1 MAKKKTNKK
10 EIVTVLLI
18 ILMSMRKW
26 MTVFC
31 TLLFLLGM
39 TACAPAKEEVQ
50 YSENILV
57 SFNHGAPG
65 YGTREE
71 CVDAEIFIY
80 TDRTV
85 KVVVYYPQ
93 EMEIASFT
101 ITEEDYEA
109 LEKVAVAEEISKLH
123 VEEEQG
129 ACDGS
134 SYYISLYDSNDKSI
148 VTKGGYMPQ
157 GGEFGEIYRGIK
169 EVLEPYN
176 ISSYVVEYRE
186 CLAKDIPY
194 QKNVT
199 EAMENEK
206 IETEVKEAE
215 TKEAEG
221 KEADVNEPEMK
232 ASETTKILETEEET
246 LGNPRSSYG
255 LGSASYLRG
264 RNVLVSLFVT
274 TPESGFTKEE
284 QEEALAKVEKA
295 VTYIEA
301 QAAAYGVETEFIYD
315 FSEYQDLKLEAEA
328 DFVINED
335 VDFIDRLD
343 EEIARWKQEKISYDE
358 VLQKYEADGIAML
371 IFVNNPG
378 ISYAIVYDGTDS
390 DKETVILF
398 TEDYYKPGCE
408 ETATAYAHE
417 ILHVFGA
424 HDLYEDAEFTKEVSD
439 YIALTYPDEIM
450 YTVNESG
457 GEITAQLS
465 GVTAY
470 HLGWIDEV
478 GELEQFPQLARE

>member
-1 MAKKKTNKK
+1 
-10 EIVTVLLI
+10 
-18 ILMSMRKW
+18 MRKW
-26 MTVFC
+26 ITVFC
-31 TLLFLLGM
+31 TLIILLGM
-39 TACAPAKEEVQ
+39 TACTPVKEAVQ

-65 YGTREE
+65 YGTIEE

-85 KVVVYYPQ
+85 NVVVYYPQ
-93 EMEIASFT
+93 ELEIASFT
-101 ITEEDYEA
+101 ITEEEYETLA
-109 LEKVAVAEEISKLH
+109 KLADAEEISRLH
-123 VEEEQG
+123 VAEEQG

-134 SYYISLYDSNDKSI
+134 SYHISLYDINDKSI

-157 GGEFGEIYRGIK
+157 GEEFGEIYRGIK

-176 ISSYVVEYRE
+176 ISAYVVEYRE

-199 EAMENEK
+199 EVKANGK
-206 IETEVKEAE
+206 QETEVKESEA
-215 TKEAEG
+215 KEAEG
-221 KEADVNEPEMK
+221 KEQEAKETEINEPEVKTSEIMK
-232 ASETTKILETEEET
+232 IPETEEET

-255 LGSASYLRG
+255 LGSAPYLRG
-264 RNVLVSLFVT
+264 KNVLVSLFVT
-274 TPESGFTKEE
+274 TPESGFTEEE
-284 QEEALAKVEKA
+284 QNEALVKVEKA
-295 VTYIEA
+295 VTYIEE
-301 QAAAYGVETEFIYD
+301 QAIVYGVEAEFIYD
-315 FSEYQDLKLEAEA
+315 FSEHQDLKLEAEA

-358 VLQKYEADGIAML
+358 VLQKYDADGIAML

-390 DKETVILF
+390 EQETVVLF
-398 TEDYYKPGCE
+398 TEDYYKPGYE
-408 ETATAYAHE
+408 ETATAYVHE

-424 HDLYEDAEFTKEVSD
+424 HDLYEDAEFTEEVSG

-450 YTVNESG
+450 YTVAESDG
-457 GEITAQLS
+457 QITAQIS
-465 GVTAY
+465 EITAY
-470 HLGWIDEV
+470 HLGWVDEV
-478 GELEQFPQLARE
+478 KELEQFPQLVRE